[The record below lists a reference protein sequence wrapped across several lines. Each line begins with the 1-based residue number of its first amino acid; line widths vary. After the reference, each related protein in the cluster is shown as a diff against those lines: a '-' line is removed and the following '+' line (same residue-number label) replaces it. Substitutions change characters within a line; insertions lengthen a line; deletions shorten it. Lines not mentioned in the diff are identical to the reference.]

1 MYCTKCGVQL
11 REDDRFCSRCGHI
24 TGVGQVEAP
33 PRRLMLDK
41 ANKKIGGVCAGLARY
56 FDADVTLIRVLWLVV
71 AFSTGLGFLAYLVA
85 WIVTPSDHGIYARLA
100 MTTSPQMG

>member
-1 MYCTKCGVQL
+1 MYCTSCGVEL

-24 TGVGQVEAP
+24 TGVGRVEAP

-56 FDADVTLIRVLWLVV
+56 GDLDITLVRVIWLVV
-71 AFSTGLGFLAYLVA
+71 AFSTGIGFMAYFVA
-85 WIVTPSDHGIYARLA
+85 WIAMPSDHGLYAYPVMA
-100 MTTSPQMG
+100 THPQTN

>member
-11 REDDRFCSRCGHI
+11 REDDCFCSRCGHI

-41 ANKKIGGVCAGLARY
+41 ANKKIGGVSRPGA
-56 FDADVTLIRVLWLVV
+56 VL
-71 AFSTGLGFLAYLVA
+71 
-85 WIVTPSDHGIYARLA
+85 
-100 MTTSPQMG
+100 